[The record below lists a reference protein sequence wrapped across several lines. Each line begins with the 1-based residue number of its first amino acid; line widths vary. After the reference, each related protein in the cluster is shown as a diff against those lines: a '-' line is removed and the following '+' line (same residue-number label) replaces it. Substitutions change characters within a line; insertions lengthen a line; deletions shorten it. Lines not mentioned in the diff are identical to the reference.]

1 MKFCCSNFASPSLS
15 QSVFLVIAIA
25 SVAVSSLILGSKTL
39 TASRINFATRARYA
53 LVAQTISAARIQTPI
68 IGTSPYLSS
77 SVNSIGS
84 YCKAQQ
90 NPGLHTQRFNN
101 MPTLEVSKAG
111 EVDVNGQYKAKD
123 PKEVPSGFAAT
134 CNKMMWDPSSTWNEL
149 SDHKKLWFEAGYTIW
164 RTLANY
170 FHMMFFLNLILSWL
184 IRSRATFF
192 PENGSYIY
200 WNRSDGRWWMDGPS
214 GAGLYIVKN
223 SNDLPPTSG
232 WQALRGS
239 KAPLPEIKLS
249 WP

>member
-149 SDHKKLWFEAGYTIW
+149 SDQKKLWFEA
-164 RTLANY
+164 
-170 FHMMFFLNLILSWL
+170 
-184 IRSRATFF
+184 
-192 PENGSYIY
+192 ENGSYIY

-249 WP
+249 